1 MERGRSSLAFAPLFV
16 LAAVTSVAP
25 SRADEPIVIP
35 PSADCTFQ
43 ADEVRSAPELWH
55 RISQRAEAVAPSAT
69 TQGRRRPSSP
79 PKGDPFIARNFID
92 SEIFG
97 KMVRDGIAWTSRS
110 SDEEFLRRVTLDLT
124 GEIPDA
130 ATVKSFLT
138 DQSGD
143 KRDRA
148 IDRLLNSDAFVD
160 RWTMWFGDLVEN
172 VQTASNT
179 TEYYQGR
186 NAYYKFI
193 RDSIEQKKPYDAM
206 VREII
211 AGVGPSF
218 TKGEANYWVRD
229 MQNNGPIQDT
239 YDNLSASTGQ
249 RFLGLQLQCLSC
261 HGGLAHLEAVNTSL
275 AKKTRLDFW
284 QNAAFFVQVT
294 VTNNQDAMTRAI
306 ERILADNNTGAYR
319 LNTVSGNKSPRQP
332 INGQSVIEPAFFLS
346 KETPASGEPRR
357 MAYGRILTAHPQ
369 FARATV
375 NYLWKEIF
383 GLGIVEPAD
392 NFDLL
397 RQDPTQLAS
406 GATLQPTHPALL
418 TQLANSFATNR
429 YDLRAMLRLM
439 VTSNAYQLS
448 SRYTPGPWNDPW
460 APYFARHYPRRLS
473 AEEMLDAVVRATS
486 TTLSINVNGLGI
498 LNKAIKL
505 PDTTEGGNFRNFLN
519 VFGRGNRDEQPR
531 SEDSSIVQA
540 LMVMNDRIVT
550 DRVRERTAGSTVA
563 RTLQATK
570 DPGNITDELYLAT
583 LSRYPT
589 LAERSA
595 AIGYLRS
602 GDLTPKTEDLQFA
615 LLNKLEF
622 LFN

>member
-1 MERGRSSLAFAPLFV
+1 LAPLFV
-16 LAAVTSVAP
+16 LAAIAAVGP
-25 SRADEPIVIP
+25 SKADEPIVIP

-55 RISQRAEAVAPSAT
+55 RLSQRAEAIAPSAT
-69 TQGRRRPSSP
+69 TPGRRRAINP
-79 PKGDPFIARNFID
+79 PNGGPFISRNFID

-97 KMVRDGIAWTSRS
+97 KMVRDGVVWTSRS
-110 SDEEFLRRVTLDLT
+110 SDTEFLRRVTLDLT

-130 ATVKSFLT
+130 ATVREFLT
-138 DQSGD
+138 DQSLD

-160 RWTMWFGDLVEN
+160 RWTMWFGDLVDN
-172 VQTASNT
+172 VQSATST
-179 TEYYQGR
+179 VEYYQGR
-186 NAYYKFI
+186 NAYFKFI
-193 RDSIEQKKPYDAM
+193 HDSIEQKKPYDAM
-206 VREII
+206 VRELI
-211 AGVGPSF
+211 AGLGPSF
-218 TKGEANYWVRD
+218 SKGEANYWVRD

-239 YDNLSASTGQ
+239 YDNLSASTGE
-249 RFLGLQLQCLSC
+249 RFLGLHLQCLSC

-275 AKKTRLDFW
+275 ARKTRLDFW
-284 QNAAFFVQVT
+284 QNAAFFAQVT
-294 VTNNQDAMTRAI
+294 VTNNRDATTNAV

-332 INGQSVIEPAFFLS
+332 VGGLSVIEPAFFLS

-357 MAYGRILTAHPQ
+357 MAYGRIVTAHPQ
-369 FARATV
+369 FARATM

-383 GLGIVEPAD
+383 GLGIVEPTD

-397 RQDPTQLAS
+397 RQDPTQLAP

-418 TQLANSFATNR
+418 TLLANSFATNR
-429 YDLRAMLRLM
+429 YDLRAMLKLM

-448 SRYTPGPWNDPW
+448 SRYTPGPWKESW
-460 APYFARHYPRRLS
+460 APYFARHYPRRLTS
-473 AEEMLDAVVRATS
+473 EEMLDSVVRATS
-486 TTLSINVNGLGI
+486 TSLSINVNGLGLI
-498 LNKAIKL
+498 NKAMKL
-505 PDTTEGGNFRNFLN
+505 PDSTEGGSFRNFLN
-519 VFGRGNRDEQPR
+519 VFGRGNRDDQAR
-531 SEDSSIVQA
+531 SEESSIVQA

-550 DRVRERTAGSTVA
+550 DRARASTAGSTVA
-563 RTLQATK
+563 KTLQATK
-570 DPGNITDELYLAT
+570 DPGTITDVLFIAT

-589 LAERSA
+589 LAERNA
-595 AIGYLRS
+595 AVGYLKS
-602 GDLTPKTEDLQFA
+602 GDLTRKTEDLQFV